1 MRILLI
7 GAPGAGKGTQA
18 EKLANFFKIPRLTT
32 GDLLRQA
39 IQEETPLGKKV
50 EAILERGS
58 LVSDPT
64 ILELMEERMAKPDA
78 ENGFIL
84 DGFPRTVG
92 QAEGL
97 EKWLDEKNWNLDHVI
112 ALNVSDSVAVE
123 RITGRRQCRKCGAA
137 YHLRFNPP
145 KEEGVCDS
153 CGSSLTSRRDDEEAT
168 VRHRLKVYTKET
180 SPLVVFYEKKGLLR
194 RLDGSRSPD
203 QIFDDICSL
212 IK

>member
-18 EKLANFFKIPRLTT
+18 EKLASCFKIPRLTT
-32 GDLLRQA
+32 GDLLRRA
-39 IQEETPLGKKV
+39 IQEGTPLGKKV

-78 ENGFIL
+78 ANGFIL

-97 EKWLDEKNWNLDHVI
+97 GKWLAEKKWELDHVV
-112 ALNVSDSVAVE
+112 ALNISDSVAVE

-137 YHLRFNPP
+137 YHLRFSPP
-145 KEEGVCDS
+145 KKEGVCDACS
-153 CGSSLTSRRDDEEAT
+153 SSLTSRKDDEEAT
-168 VRHRLKVYTKET
+168 VRHRLRVYTKET
-180 SPLVVFYEKKGLLR
+180 APLVAFYEKKGLLKQV
-194 RLDGSRSPD
+194 DGSQGPE
-203 QIFDDICSL
+203 QIFDALCSL

>member
-39 IQEETPLGKKV
+39 IQEGTPLGKKV
-50 EAILERGS
+50 EAILEQGS

-78 ENGFIL
+78 ANGFVL

-97 EKWLDEKNWNLDHVI
+97 EKWLAEKKWKLDHVI
-112 ALNVSDSVAVE
+112 ALNVSDSIAVE

-145 KEEGVCDS
+145 KKEGRCDA
-153 CGSSLTSRRDDEEAT
+153 CGSSLTLRRDDEETT
-168 VRHRLKVYTKET
+168 VRHRLRVYTKET
-180 SPLVVFYEKKGLLR
+180 APLVSFYEKKGLLKQV
-194 RLDGSRSPD
+194 DGSRGPE
-203 QIFDDICSL
+203 QIFDALCSL